1 MNLCKENLYSNK
13 TRIKKQRPKQARTAI
28 KYLKQLRATLWFKW
42 QISPIFMH
50 KVGNSDATF
59 FFEFRN
65 TTKVFK
71 DTREVKIL

>member
-1 MNLCKENLYSNK
+1 M
-13 TRIKKQRPKQARTAI
+13 KKQRPKQTRTEI
-28 KYLKQLRATLWFKW
+28 KFLKQLSATLWFKW

-65 TTKVFK
+65 TTKVFQRYNEK
-71 DTREVKIL
+71 LRYFNAVKY